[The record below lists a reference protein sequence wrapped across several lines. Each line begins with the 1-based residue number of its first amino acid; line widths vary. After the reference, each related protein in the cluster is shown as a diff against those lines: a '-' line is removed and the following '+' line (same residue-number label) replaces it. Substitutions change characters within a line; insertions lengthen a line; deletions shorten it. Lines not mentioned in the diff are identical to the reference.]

1 MQIISSHM
9 HGVLINEY
17 GTILLRTFSG
27 YPNTTKIVKL
37 GDSNTFIFVTAY
49 ENPEVKVFTYF

>member
-1 MQIISSHM
+1 M
-9 HGVLINEY
+9 HGVLIKGY

-27 YPNTTKIVKL
+27 YPNTTKTVKL

-49 ENPEVKVFTYF
+49 ENPEVHVFTYF